1 MIRRFRR
8 DSGGQSL
15 IEFALILPVFL
26 TIVLGMFDAA
36 RAVWQVNTL
45 AYAAREGSRYAI
57 VHGSTSLLPLGP
69 SNAAEPNIVAVVRSA
84 AIGVPSVSVA
94 TVWPDGNN
102 DRQSRVSV
110 DATAPF
116 VPLASQYFTG
126 GAFKITL
133 RAGSMLVIQR

>member
-1 MIRRFRR
+1 MRRRSR
-8 DSGGQSL
+8 SDDRGQSL
-15 IEFALILPVFL
+15 VEFALVLPLVL

-36 RAVWQVNTL
+36 RAVWQLNTL

-69 SNAAEPNIVAVVRSA
+69 SNAADPNISAVVRNA
-84 AIGVPSVSVA
+84 AVGVASVSVA
-94 TVWPDGNN
+94 TAWPDGNN

-126 GAFKITL
+126 GAFKLTL